1 MISVQNLHKSY
12 KDNEVLKGISLTVE
26 KGQVVAIIG
35 PSGSGKSTFLR
46 CLNVLEQADKG
57 QITIDDVAVDIANLT
72 NKKTELLRHKTA
84 MVFQNYSLFKNKTV
98 KENITMPLVT
108 VQKKSQREAD
118 SIAENLL
125 AQVGLS
131 DKENFYPNSLSGG
144 QQQRVGIARAV
155 ALNPYAILFDE
166 PTSALDPELVGEVL
180 QVIQSLALSNMTMI
194 VVTHEMSFARQV
206 ADHVVFMAEGYIVE
220 QGTPK
225 EIFNNPKQERTKKF
239 LQQLSV
245 EKQLVV
251 KELVI

>member
-35 PSGSGKSTFLR
+35 PSGSGKSTLLR

-57 QITIDDVAVDIANLT
+57 QIIIDDVTIDVANLT
-72 NKKTELLRHKTA
+72 NKKAQLLRHKTA

-98 KENITMPLVT
+98 KENITLPLIT
-108 VQKKSQREAD
+108 VQKKSQVEAE
-118 SIAENLL
+118 SIAKKLL
-125 AQVGLS
+125 LQVGLS
-131 DKENFYPNSLSGG
+131 EKENYYPNSLSGG
-144 QQQRVGIARAV
+144 QQQRVGIARAI

-206 ADHVVFMAEGYIVE
+206 ADHVVFMAEGSIIE
-220 QGTPK
+220 QGTPE
-225 EIFNNPKQERTKKF
+225 EIFNNPKQERTQKF
-239 LQQLSV
+239 LQQLSSRN
-245 EKQLVV
+245 QLVD
-251 KELVI
+251 KELVV

>member
-35 PSGSGKSTFLR
+35 PSGSGKSTLLR

-57 QITIDDVAVDIANLT
+57 QIIIDDVTVDVANLT
-72 NKKTELLRHKTA
+72 NKKVQLLRRKTA

-98 KENITMPLVT
+98 KENITLPLVT
-108 VQKKSQREAD
+108 VQKNSQVEAE
-118 SIAENLL
+118 SIAEKLL
-125 AQVGLS
+125 LQVGLS
-131 DKENFYPNSLSGG
+131 EKEDYYPNSLSGG
-144 QQQRVGIARAV
+144 QQQRVGIARAI

-180 QVIQSLALSNMTMI
+180 QVIQNLSLSNMTMI

-206 ADHVVFMAEGYIVE
+206 ADHVVFMAEGSIIE
-220 QGTPK
+220 QGTPE
-225 EIFNNPKQERTKKF
+225 EIFNNPKQERTQKF
-239 LQQLSV
+239 LQQLNSRN
-245 EKQLVV
+245 QLVG
-251 KELVI
+251 KEMVV